1 MRTRTLGPLE
11 VSVVGLGCN
20 NFGRRID
27 ADATRA
33 VVDAA
38 LEAGVTF
45 FDTADVY
52 GNRGGSETILG
63 EVLQGRRDQVVL
75 ATKWGAM
82 LDADD
87 QQHGTRD
94 FVRSALDAS
103 LQRLQTDH
111 VDLYQH
117 HQEDKRTPLDETF
130 GALKELVD
138 EGKIL
143 AVGTSNYEPA
153 SLEQAARIA
162 QELGVPYVTE
172 QSEYSWLERDAED
185 ELLPTCERLGLGF
198 IPYFP
203 LASGLLTGKVSRD
216 RPPAEGTRLHGSELD
231 DAKLDRVEGYRAWAE
246 AHGVS
251 LLDVAIGG
259 LAAVSP
265 VASVIA
271 GATKPEQVRANAPPA
286 PGTDADELAELASPT
301 ESRTSCRA
309 GRYRGA
315 EPVLRSTVQPGQ
327 RNRAS
332 RARRRSRA
340 TGSARPPP
348 TAGFSSRPRRST
360 LRPEHTTR
368 RTRVLHFLKPVV
380 TVASRGVSAR

>member
-1 MRTRTLGPLE
+1 MRTRALGPLE

-20 NFGRRID
+20 NFGRRVD
-27 ADATRA
+27 AEGTKA

-38 LEAGVTF
+38 LEVGVTF

-63 EVLQGRRDQVVL
+63 EVLQGRRDRVVL

-87 QQHGTRD
+87 QQHGTRG
-94 FVRSALDAS
+94 FVRGALEAS
-103 LQRLQTDH
+103 LRRLRTDH

-117 HQEDKRTPLDETF
+117 HQEDKRTPVEETF

-138 EGKIL
+138 EGKIR

-153 SLEQAARIA
+153 SLERAAQVAKR
-162 QELGVPYVTE
+162 LDLPYVSE
-172 QSEYSWLERDAED
+172 QSEYSWLERDAETA
-185 ELLPTCERLGLGF
+185 LLPTCARLGLGF

-203 LASGLLTGKVSRD
+203 LASGLLTGKVSRA

-231 DAKLDRVEGYRAWAE
+231 DGKLDRVERYLAWAE
-246 AHGVS
+246 AHSVS
-251 LLDVAIGG
+251 LLDVAVGG

-271 GATKPEQVRANAPPA
+271 GATKPEQVRANAAAGGWQPSP
-286 PGTDADELAELASPT
+286 DELAEL
-301 ESRTSCRA
+301 RA
-309 GRYRGA
+309 
-315 EPVLRSTVQPGQ
+315 L
-327 RNRAS
+327 
-332 RARRRSRA
+332 
-340 TGSARPPP
+340 
-348 TAGFSSRPRRST
+348 
-360 LRPEHTTR
+360 
-368 RTRVLHFLKPVV
+368 
-380 TVASRGVSAR
+380 